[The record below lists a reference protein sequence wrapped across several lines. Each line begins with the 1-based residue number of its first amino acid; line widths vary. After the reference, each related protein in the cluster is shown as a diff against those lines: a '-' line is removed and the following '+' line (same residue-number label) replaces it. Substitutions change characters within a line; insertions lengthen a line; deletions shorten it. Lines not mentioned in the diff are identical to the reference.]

1 MAKKQK
7 QASDQHKVQPQQLI
21 VARQAA
27 KTKAR
32 PRPKVKVMIYE
43 AEEGGY
49 WAQVPA
55 LPGCLTQG
63 ETYEELLANLPE
75 AIEGYLLCTPG
86 ATSREKGARKR
97 KSRFETHLQSPQ
109 RQRGH
114 RLNPR

>member
-1 MAKKQK
+1 VAKKQK
-7 QASDQHKVQPQQLI
+7 QALDQHEALPRELTG
-21 VARQAA
+21 ARRAA
-27 KTKAR
+27 EMETR

-63 ETYEELLANLPE
+63 ETYEELLVNLRE

-86 ATSREKGARKR
+86 DYEPEEGGK
-97 KSRFETHLQSPQ
+97 EEEIEL
-109 RQRGH
+109 
-114 RLNPR
+114 

>member
-21 VARQAA
+21 VARRAA
-27 KTKAR
+27 KMEAR

-63 ETYEELLANLPE
+63 ETYEELLANLRE

-86 ATSREKGARKR
+86 DYAPEEGGK
-97 KSRFETHLQSPQ
+97 EEEIEL
-109 RQRGH
+109 
-114 RLNPR
+114 

>member
-7 QASDQHKVQPQQLI
+7 QASDQPKVQPQRLI
-21 VARQAA
+21 VARRAA

-63 ETYEELLANLPE
+63 ETYEELLANLRE
-75 AIEGYLLCTPG
+75 AIAGYLLCTPG
-86 ATSREKGARKR
+86 DYAPEEGGKG
-97 KSRFETHLQSPQ
+97 EEIEL
-109 RQRGH
+109 
-114 RLNPR
+114 